1 MEFSYGYF
9 IWHRIYSLYSF
20 LEFQFLF
27 QGYLFEDIFIFS
39 WRQPFLI
46 EIEIGI
52 PITIGGLGFFFFFFC
67 LKDNLGCVGLMRGGV
82 VLLVMDYYGLV
93 VIGFRRF
100 LWGYLLLC
108 WVLFSL
114 WFPWVPIT
122 MGSKSCGFGKGVG
135 QVYFN

>member
-9 IWHRIYSLYSF
+9 IWYRIYSLYSF

-46 EIEIGI
+46 EIEIGF
-52 PITIGGLGFFFFFFC
+52 PLLLGDWDFFLKLG
-67 LKDNLGCVGLMRGGV
+67 LKDNLGFVGLIREGGMV
-82 VLLVMDYYGLV
+82 LVMDYYGLV
-93 VIGFRRF
+93 VFFGFQGF